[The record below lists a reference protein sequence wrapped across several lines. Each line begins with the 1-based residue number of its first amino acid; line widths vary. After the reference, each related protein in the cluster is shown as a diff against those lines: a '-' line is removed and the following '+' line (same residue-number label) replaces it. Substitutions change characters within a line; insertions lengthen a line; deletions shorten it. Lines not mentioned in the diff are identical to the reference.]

1 MVGEYVRLNAA
12 GEARRGER
20 RRGERARIGTRAMT
34 AIDDD

>member
-1 MVGEYVRLNAA
+1 MVGEYVRLTAA

>member
-1 MVGEYVRLNAA
+1 MVGEYVRGTAA

-20 RRGERARIGTRAMT
+20 RRGERARSGTRAMT

>member
-20 RRGERARIGTRAMT
+20 ARIGTRANRN
-34 AIDDD
+34 ARDDRD

>member
-20 RRGERARIGTRAMT
+20 ARIGTRAMT

>member
-1 MVGEYVRLNAA
+1 MVGEYVRLNAT